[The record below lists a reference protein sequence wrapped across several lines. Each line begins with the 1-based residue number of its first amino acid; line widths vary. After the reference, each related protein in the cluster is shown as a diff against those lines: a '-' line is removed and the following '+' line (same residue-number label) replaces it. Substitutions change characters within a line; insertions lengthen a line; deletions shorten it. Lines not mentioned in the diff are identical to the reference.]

1 MTLQSP
7 GVLNGRTRWLQRAR
21 FWKLV
26 MAQSPEGWW
35 SCSSTVAFALEARSP
50 SEVKA
55 TPMTLFDRLRNRV
68 GEMLEVYE
76 EDNRNGE
83 SAAVRSLLRADTAVM
98 HRGDVS
104 SAVEDA
110 ETPRAAFVDDMPS
123 DDPLACSPASLVA
136 SIPQRLTA
144 LQVQDP
150 SIDAGRVWATL
161 CCITMLQ
168 ELPVSWIWG
177 DGDLYLS
184 PERTV
189 VDGAYDWLARYSA
202 ERPALQQL
210 LADDSMRKRAKRL
223 TRLWRRAC
231 EMRIKELRRSDA
243 IRAQRV
249 LSQAHRASAEVL
261 RAVCTQHETFAV
273 FLSEV
278 RLHVLRAVRFSL
290 LSDACRPTLF
300 TIQPLDGLQRWQMFI
315 ILISVVISQLLVNI
329 WMCVCAHLAHARL
342 V

>member
-1 MTLQSP
+1 MLLCLTLDTDPLSSAQVTLLSP

-21 FWKLV
+21 FFKLIL
-26 MAQSPEGWW
+26 AQSPEGWW
-35 SCSSTVAFALEARSP
+35 SCSSTVAFALEARSAT
-50 SEVKA
+50 EVKA
-55 TPMTLFDRLRNRV
+55 TPVTLLDRLRNKV
-68 GEMLEVYE
+68 GAIMEVYE
-76 EDNRNGE
+76 EENRHGE
-83 SAAVRSLLRADTAVM
+83 GAAVRSLLRSDTTAV
-98 HRGDVS
+98 HRGDTS
-104 SAVEDA
+104 SAVQDA
-110 ETPRAAFVDDMPS
+110 ETPRAATVDDLPS

-136 SIPQRLTA
+136 SIPQRLLA
-144 LQVQDP
+144 LQAQDA

-202 ERPALQQL
+202 ERPALKQL

-231 EMRIKELRRSDA
+231 EMRVKELRRSDA

-249 LSQAHRASAEVL
+249 LSQAHRATAEVL

-278 RLHVLRAVRFSL
+278 CLHAARTVRAVRF
-290 LSDACRPTLF
+290 
-300 TIQPLDGLQRWQMFI
+300 LDCF
-315 ILISVVISQLLVNI
+315 
-329 WMCVCAHLAHARL
+329 
-342 V
+342 

>member
-1 MTLQSP
+1 MSDSDAFSSAQVTLLSP

-21 FWKLV
+21 FFKLIL
-26 MAQSPEGWW
+26 AQSPEGWW
-35 SCSSTVAFALEARSP
+35 SCSSTVAFALEARSAT
-50 SEVKA
+50 EVKA
-55 TPMTLFDRLRNRV
+55 TPVTLLDRLRNKV
-68 GEMLEVYE
+68 GEIMEVYE
-76 EDNRNGE
+76 EENRHGDG
-83 SAAVRSLLRADTAVM
+83 AAVRSLLRSDTTAV
-98 HRGDVS
+98 HRGDTS
-104 SAVEDA
+104 SAVQDA
-110 ETPRAAFVDDMPS
+110 ETPRAATVDDLPS

-136 SIPQRLTA
+136 SIPQRLLA
-144 LQVQDP
+144 LQAQDA

-202 ERPALQQL
+202 ERPALKQL

-231 EMRIKELRRSDA
+231 EMRVKELRQSDA

-249 LSQAHRASAEVL
+249 LSQAHRATAEVL

-278 RLHVLRAVRFSL
+278 
-290 LSDACRPTLF
+290 C
-300 TIQPLDGLQRWQMFI
+300 
-315 ILISVVISQLLVNI
+315 
-329 WMCVCAHLAHARL
+329 
-342 V
+342 

>member
-1 MTLQSP
+1 MSDSDAFSSAQVTLLSP

-21 FWKLV
+21 FFKLIL
-26 MAQSPEGWW
+26 AQSPEGWW
-35 SCSSTVAFALEARSP
+35 SCSSTVAFALEARSAT
-50 SEVKA
+50 EVKA
-55 TPMTLFDRLRNRV
+55 TPVTLIDRLRNKV
-68 GEMLEVYE
+68 GEIMEVYE
-76 EDNRNGE
+76 EENRHGDG
-83 SAAVRSLLRADTAVM
+83 AAVRSLLRSDTTAV
-98 HRGDVS
+98 HRGDTS
-104 SAVEDA
+104 SAVQDA
-110 ETPRAAFVDDMPS
+110 ETPRAATVDDLPS

-136 SIPQRLTA
+136 SIPQRLLA
-144 LQVQDP
+144 LQAQDA

-202 ERPALQQL
+202 ERPALKQL

-231 EMRIKELRRSDA
+231 EMRVKELRQSDA

-249 LSQAHRASAEVL
+249 LAQAHRATAEVL

-278 RLHVLRAVRFSL
+278 
-290 LSDACRPTLF
+290 C
-300 TIQPLDGLQRWQMFI
+300 
-315 ILISVVISQLLVNI
+315 
-329 WMCVCAHLAHARL
+329 
-342 V
+342 

>member
-1 MTLQSP
+1 MSDSDAFSSAQVTLLSP

-21 FWKLV
+21 FFKLIL
-26 MAQSPEGWW
+26 AQSPEGWW
-35 SCSSTVAFALEARSP
+35 SCSSTVAFALEARSAT
-50 SEVKA
+50 EVKA
-55 TPMTLFDRLRNRV
+55 TPVTLIDRLRNKV
-68 GEMLEVYE
+68 GEIMEVYE
-76 EDNRNGE
+76 EENRHGDG
-83 SAAVRSLLRADTAVM
+83 AAVRSLLRSDTTAV
-98 HRGDVS
+98 HRGDTS
-104 SAVEDA
+104 SAVQDA
-110 ETPRAAFVDDMPS
+110 ETPRAATVDDLPS

-136 SIPQRLTA
+136 SIPQRLLA
-144 LQVQDP
+144 LQAQDA

-202 ERPALQQL
+202 ERPALKQL

-231 EMRIKELRRSDA
+231 EMRVKELRQSDA

-249 LSQAHRASAEVL
+249 LSQAHRATAEVL

-278 RLHVLRAVRFSL
+278 
-290 LSDACRPTLF
+290 C
-300 TIQPLDGLQRWQMFI
+300 
-315 ILISVVISQLLVNI
+315 
-329 WMCVCAHLAHARL
+329 
-342 V
+342 

>member
-1 MTLQSP
+1 MLSCPADALRCAQVTLLSP

-21 FWKLV
+21 FFKLV
-26 MAQSPEGWW
+26 LAQSPEGWW
-35 SCSSTVAFALEARSP
+35 DATTTVAFALEARSP

-55 TPMTLFDRLRNRV
+55 APVTLLDRLRNRV
-68 GEMLEVYE
+68 GEILEVYE
-76 EDNRNGE
+76 EENRHGN
-83 SAAVRSLLRADTAVM
+83 SAAVRTLVRADTTAV
-98 HRGDVS
+98 HRGDVG
-104 SAVEDA
+104 SAVLEDP
-110 ETPRAAFVDDMPS
+110 ETPRTPFADDMPA
-123 DDPLACSPASLVA
+123 DDPLACSAASLVA
-136 SIPQRLTA
+136 SIPRRLAA
-144 LQVQDP
+144 LQAEDAN
-150 SIDAGRVWATL
+150 IDASRVWSTL

-210 LADDSMRKRAKRL
+210 LVDDSMRKRAKRM

-231 EMRIKELRRSDA
+231 EMRIKELRQSDA
-243 IRAQRV
+243 IRAQRL
-249 LSQAHRASAEVL
+249 LSQAHRATAEVL

-278 RLHVLRAVRFSL
+278 RLHAVRTVRLSL
-290 LSDACRPTLF
+290 PAC
-300 TIQPLDGLQRWQMFI
+300 
-315 ILISVVISQLLVNI
+315 
-329 WMCVCAHLAHARL
+329 CV
-342 V
+342 

>member
-1 MTLQSP
+1 MSDSDAFSSAQVTLLSP

-21 FWKLV
+21 FFKLIL
-26 MAQSPEGWW
+26 AQSPEGWW
-35 SCSSTVAFALEARSP
+35 SCSSTVAFALEARSAT
-50 SEVKA
+50 EVKA
-55 TPMTLFDRLRNRV
+55 TPVTLIDRLRNKV
-68 GEMLEVYE
+68 GEVMEVYE
-76 EDNRNGE
+76 EENRHGNG
-83 SAAVRSLLRADTAVM
+83 AAVRSLLRSDTTAV
-98 HRGDVS
+98 HRGDTS
-104 SAVEDA
+104 SAVQDA
-110 ETPRAAFVDDMPS
+110 ETPRAATVDDLPS

-136 SIPQRLTA
+136 SIPQRLLA
-144 LQVQDP
+144 LQAQDA

-202 ERPALQQL
+202 ERPALKQL

-231 EMRIKELRRSDA
+231 EMRVKELRRSDA

-249 LSQAHRASAEVL
+249 LSQAHRATAEVL

-278 RLHVLRAVRFSL
+278 
-290 LSDACRPTLF
+290 C
-300 TIQPLDGLQRWQMFI
+300 
-315 ILISVVISQLLVNI
+315 
-329 WMCVCAHLAHARL
+329 
-342 V
+342 